1 MLKFKYKYKQ
11 IKAEEEDMFLGPML
25 VSDELA
31 EDVFEDSKTEAILD
45 AYRSKIKKQKER
57 ALLIGVALL
66 GMFLSTTVVMFG
78 SEYKLDLVQVFF
90 VAFCFTVCV
99 TSVLYFFSSRVTKNR
114 LIKLIIHR
122 LDQALNEKKNL
133 EKIML
138 QLSVSVDQQIQERL
152 KKINLEKSSAF
163 RVMQEAIKSKRTQEI
178 SENSLKRMLNKLS
191 LTLEASGIGL
201 WNWDINEDKFWFDDQ
216 MHKLFRLDPKTFTGS
231 LENFITLCRSDN
243 SSIESTFNQGKEQG
257 GFKNLEINFSGDDRH
272 RSQLVLKGKTFYGLQ
287 DQPIYMTGVCWD
299 ITQEKETQDTINKF
313 FSLSVDMFCVADC
326 RGYFQEISSDWS
338 SILGFSLNEL
348 KSHPF
353 MYFVHPKDRKK
364 TQAEFQILMSHPHRT
379 INFENRYKCKNGK
392 YRNLLWNAVSIPEEN
407 LVYAIARDVTDY
419 KTKLTNNTEEFLEDH
434 RAAKIEFSI

>member
-1 MLKFKYKYKQ
+1 
-11 IKAEEEDMFLGPML
+11 MFLGPML

-31 EDVFEDSKTEAILD
+31 EDVFEDSKTEAILT
-45 AYRSKIKKQKER
+45 AYKSKMKKQKR
-57 ALLIGVALL
+57 RVLLVGVALL
-66 GMFLSTTVVMFG
+66 AVFLSTTVVMFG

-90 VAFCFTVCV
+90 VAFSFTVCF
-99 TSVLYFFSSRVTKNR
+99 TTVLYFFVSRVTKNR

-122 LDQALNEKKNL
+122 LDQALQEKKNL

-138 QLSVSVDQQIQERL
+138 QLSVSVDQQIQDRL

-163 RVMQEAIKSKRTQEI
+163 RVMQEAIKSKKTQEI
-178 SENSLKRMLNKLS
+178 SESSLKRMLNKLS

-201 WNWDINEDKFWFDDQ
+201 WNWDINENKFWFDDQ
-216 MHKLFRLDPKTFTGS
+216 MHKLFQLDPKTFTGT
-231 LENFITLCRSDN
+231 LENFVNICQGDA
-243 SSIESTFNQGKEQG
+243 SIESTFNQAKSKG
-257 GFKNLEINFSGDDRH
+257 GFKNLEINLSGYDRG

-299 ITQEKETQDTINKF
+299 ITQEKDTQEKINKF
-313 FSLSVDMFCVADC
+313 FSLSVDLFCVADC
-326 RGYFQEISSDWS
+326 RGFFQDISSDWS
-338 SILGFSLNEL
+338 SVLGFSLNEL

-364 TQAEFQILMSHPHRT
+364 TQAEFQILLSHPHRT

-392 YRNLLWNAVSIPEEN
+392 YKNLLWNAVSIPEEN

-419 KTKLTNNTEEFLEDH
+419 KTKVIKTAGEFVEDQ

>member
-1 MLKFKYKYKQ
+1 
-11 IKAEEEDMFLGPML
+11 ML

-31 EDVFEDSKTEAILD
+31 DDVFEDSKTEAILD
-45 AYRSKIKKQKER
+45 AYRSKIKKQKR
-57 ALLIGVALL
+57 RVLLIGVALL
-66 GMFLSTTVVMFG
+66 GVFLSTTVVMFG

-90 VAFCFTVCV
+90 VAFSFTVCF
-99 TSVLYFFSSRVTKNR
+99 TTVLYFFMSRITKNR

-122 LDQALNEKKNL
+122 LDQALQEKKNL

-138 QLSVSVDQQIQERL
+138 QLSVSVDQQIQDRL

-163 RVMQEAIKSKRTQEI
+163 RVMQEAIKSKRSQEI
-178 SENSLKRMLNKLS
+178 SESSLKRMLNKLS

-201 WNWDINEDKFWFDDQ
+201 WNWDINENKFWFDDQ
-216 MHKLFRLDPKTFTGS
+216 MHKLFHLDPKTFTGS
-231 LENFITLCRSDN
+231 LENFVNLCQGDD
-243 SSIESTFNQGKEQG
+243 SIKTTFNQAKSKG
-257 GFKNLEINFSGDDRH
+257 GFKNLEINLPLDNGR

-287 DQPIYMTGVCWD
+287 DQALYMTGVCWD

-313 FSLSVDMFCVADC
+313 FSLSVDLFCVADC
-326 RGYFQEISSDWS
+326 RGFFQDISSDWS
-338 SILGFSLNEL
+338 SVLGFSLNEL

-364 TQAEFQILMSHPHRT
+364 TQAEFQILLSHPHRT
-379 INFENRYKCKNGK
+379 VNFENRYKCKNGK
-392 YRNLLWNAVSIPEEN
+392 YKNLLWNAVSIPEEN

-419 KTKLTNNTEEFLEDH
+419 KTKLIKNAGEFVEDQ

>member
-1 MLKFKYKYKQ
+1 
-11 IKAEEEDMFLGPML
+11 MFLGPL
-25 VSDELA
+25 FVSDELA
-31 EDVFEDSKTEAILD
+31 EDIFEDSKTEAILT
-45 AYRSKIKKQKER
+45 AYKSKIKKQKR
-57 ALLIGVALL
+57 RVLLVGVALL
-66 GMFLSTTVVMFG
+66 AVFLSTTVVMFG

-90 VAFCFTVCV
+90 VAFSFTVCF
-99 TSVLYFFSSRVTKNR
+99 TTVLYFFMSRVTKNR

-122 LDQALNEKKNL
+122 LDQALQEKKNI

-138 QLSVSVDQQIQERL
+138 QLSVSVDQQIQDRL

-163 RVMQEAIKSKRTQEI
+163 RMMQEAIKSKRTQEI
-178 SENSLKRMLNKLS
+178 SESSLKRMLNQLS

-201 WNWDINEDKFWFDDQ
+201 WNWDINENKFWFDDQ
-216 MHKLFRLDPKTFTGS
+216 MHKLFHLDPKTFTGS
-231 LENFITLCRSDN
+231 LENFTNLCQGN
-243 SSIESTFNQGKEQG
+243 SSLIESTFNQAKEQG
-257 GFKNLEINFSGDDRH
+257 GFKNLEINFSADGRQ
-272 RSQLVLKGKTFYGLQ
+272 RYQLVLKGKTFYGLQ

-326 RGYFQEISSDWS
+326 RGFFQDISSDWS

-364 TQAEFQILMSHPHRT
+364 TQAEFQILLSHPHRT

-392 YRNLLWNAVSIPEEN
+392 YRNLLWNAVSMPEEN

-419 KTKLTNNTEEFLEDH
+419 KTKVIKNSAEFVEDQ
-434 RAAKIEFSI
+434 RASKIEFSI